1 MRIQIQGAKPM
12 QIYADLDLDSSQTL
26 PSQKGGFW
34 HEKYTL
40 KYVGI
45 MS

>member
-1 MRIQIQGAKPM
+1 M
-12 QIYADLDLDSSQTL
+12 QIYADLDPDSIQTL
-26 PSQKGGFW
+26 PSQKVGFW
-34 HEKYTL
+34 HEKYNL